1 MPDTEIRKLIQWV
14 AMSSIFLRRLAIG
27 LLLSV
32 SSAHAADLTNPFS
45 PVDYNAFD
53 QAVSGNPAAT
63 TFNAGTGWL
72 GRALGIPEDSGV
84 SFGGLWLGDTNTVFS
99 GGAQPGAWSSNSSLV
114 LSLKIDAQK
123 LWGWR
128 GASFGVQYLQFYGQ
142 NTNGEAGSVQ
152 GYNGIVGSLPFQRN
166 ELYQAWY
173 LQEIIPDTLQIR
185 LGRTTPTLDFN
196 NVLRP
201 LTLKDSEEN
210 IPSVSGLL
218 YTPVFV
224 NPTLLGAL
232 PGYYN
237 SAAGVTVNFT
247 PNKEMYV
254 NVGSYDGNLANGV
267 QTGMTTPSFNGYY
280 FSIAETGTN
289 WLVGEDRHPGQF
301 AVGAWYQ
308 SGVLSGPGNVQQNGT
323 SGVYFFGTQRIWS
336 GAKYATDPNTAS
348 SEKPHAQAGSGG
360 HPSVSVFYQYGINN
374 ADTLPVNQYAGG
386 GATAFGLV
394 SGRPND
400 SMGVGV
406 ALSWLNPKIFQRPTE
421 LMFQAYYQAQVAN
434 AVFLQPTLTYIPTPG
449 AAPNLPGAWAGT
461 LRMTVLF

>member
-1 MPDTEIRKLIQWV
+1 MN
-14 AMSSIFLRRLAIG
+14 IFLRGVVVG
-27 LLLSV
+27 LLLSI
-32 SSAHAADLTNPFS
+32 SAAHADGLTNPFS
-45 PVDYNAFD
+45 PVDYTDFS

-72 GRALGIPEDSGV
+72 GRALGIPADSGV
-84 SFGGLWLGDTNTVFS
+84 TFGGMLLADTNNVFS

-114 LSLKIDAQK
+114 LSLKLDAQK

-152 GYNGIVGSLPFQRN
+152 GYNGIVGTLPFQRN

-185 LGRTTPTLDFN
+185 LGKTTPTLDFN

-201 LTLKDSEEN
+201 LTLKDSAEN

-237 SAAGVTVNFT
+237 SAVGATVNFT
-247 PNKEMYV
+247 PNKEMYL
-254 NVGSYDGNLANGV
+254 NVGVYDGNIANGV
-267 QTGMTTPSFNGYY
+267 QTGMAAPSFNGYY
-280 FSIAETGTN
+280 FNIAEAGTN
-289 WLVGEDRHPGQF
+289 WLIGERRHPGQF
-301 AVGAWYQ
+301 AIGAWYQ
-308 SGVLSGPGNVQQNGT
+308 SGLLTGPPNVQQNGT
-323 SGVYFFGTQRIWS
+323 SGLYFFGTQRVWS
-336 GAKYATDPNTAS
+336 GAKYGANPGAAS
-348 SEKPHAQAGSGG
+348 SDQSSADASPGG

-374 ADTLPVNQYAGG
+374 ADTLPVNQYVGG
-386 GATAFGLV
+386 GVTAFGLV
-394 SGRPND
+394 DGRPND
-400 SMGVGV
+400 SIGAGV

-434 AVFLQPTLTYIPTPG
+434 AVFLQPTLSYIPTPG
-449 AAPNLPGAWAGT
+449 AAPNLAGAWAGT
-461 LRMTVLF
+461 LRLTVLF